1 MVKEYLLYELDN
13 RNKTIKVSNPSILK
27 EYSDVLFEV
36 INYRWVQI
44 LETYN
49 SSPRISKK
57 IKITDRGGVKRK
69 PLGKFKKYLSL
80 IEDKCFVCGED
91 LKDDISID
99 HMIPFSFM
107 FSDDL
112 WNLVYAHK
120 SCNSSKSNK
129 IVSES
134 EINKLQSRNIKLL
147 ELLEN
152 NGIKDKHYSELKFSI
167 ENNLLKKFWI
177 SFKG

>member
-1 MVKEYLLYELDN
+1 MF
-13 RNKTIKVSNPSILK
+13 NPSILK

-134 EINKLQSRNIKLL
+134 EIKKL
-147 ELLEN
+147 ELRNKQLLKILEKN
-152 NGIKDKHYSELKFSI
+152 KIKDKNYSELKLSI
-167 ENNLLKKFWI
+167 ENNLLRKFWI

>member
-1 MVKEYLLYELDN
+1 M
-13 RNKTIKVSNPSILK
+13 
-27 EYSDVLFEV
+27 
-36 INYRWVQI
+36 
-44 LETYN
+44 
-49 SSPRISKK
+49 
-57 IKITDRGGVKRK
+57 
-69 PLGKFKKYLSL
+69 
-80 IEDKCFVCGED
+80 
-91 LKDDISID
+91 KDDISID